1 MEKDNE
7 EKKEKKEKTILG
19 EIWEWTY
26 CILLAVFVTIL
37 VKNLLFSTTI
47 VRKESMVP
55 TLQDGDILFVNRL
68 AQVTSEPLERGDIV
82 VLEAPIGDIQGSDI
96 AYYTED
102 SLWTKFLK
110 LFKKTLYIK
119 RVIGLPGEVIKIEGD
134 DVSINGEI
142 IDENY
147 TNPDNRMHSNVYD
160 QQIDIPE
167 GYVFCIGDNRGS
179 SMDSRHFGLIPINK
193 IEGKATFRL
202 YPFNKFGNI
211 E

>member
-1 MEKDNE
+1 MEEEK

-26 CILLAVFVTIL
+26 CIVLAVVITVLI
-37 VKNLLFSTTI
+37 KNLLFSTTI

-68 AQVTSEPLERGDIV
+68 SQVTKEPLKRGDIV
-82 VLEAPIGDIQGSDI
+82 VLEAPLGDVEGSDI
-96 AYYTED
+96 AYYDED
-102 SLWTKFLK
+102 TFLEKFIK

-134 DVSINGEI
+134 EVSINGEVL
-142 IDENY
+142 DEEY
-147 TNPDNRMHSNVYD
+147 TNPDNRMLLNIYD

-167 GYVFCIGDNRGS
+167 GYVFCIGDNRGA
-179 SMDSRHFGLIPINK
+179 SMDSRYFGLIPIEK
-193 IEGKATFRL
+193 IEGKAEFRL
-202 YPFNKFGNI
+202 FPFDKFGNI

>member
-1 MEKDNE
+1 MEE
-7 EKKEKKEKTILG
+7 EKKEKTILG

-26 CILLAVFVTIL
+26 CILLAVFVTLLI
-37 VKNLLFSTTI
+37 KNLLFSTTI

-68 AQVTSEPLERGDIV
+68 AQVTGEPLERGDIV
-82 VLEAPIGDIQGSDI
+82 VMEAPLGDVAGSDFA
-96 AYYTED
+96 AYED
-102 SLWTKFLK
+102 DDLWTKFIK

-134 DVSINGEI
+134 EVSINGEI
-142 IDENY
+142 LEEDY
-147 TNPDNRMHSNVYD
+147 TNPDNRMESNVYD
-160 QQIDIPE
+160 QQVTIPD
-167 GYVFCIGDNRGS
+167 GYVYCIGDNRGS
-179 SMDSRHFGLIPINK
+179 SMDSRYFGLIPIDK

-202 YPFNKFGNI
+202 FPFDKFGNV